1 MQHRPDISN
10 TLLWEYDI
18 PNFHWDKSYKI
29 VIERV
34 LIMGDIKE
42 WQEIYKFYGREKII
56 ETINWSKQLSGVPV
70 TAFLLIN
77 NNLLCNP
84 YSLKFKLSLLQ
95 RDFFYRFNFL
105 LDIH

>member
-1 MQHRPDISN
+1 MQTRPNISN

-42 WQEIYKFYGREKII
+42 WQEIFKFYGRDKIV
-56 ETINWSKQLSGVPV
+56 ETINWSKQLSEREKD
-70 TAFLLIN
+70 F
-77 NNLLCNP
+77 
-84 YSLKFKLSLLQ
+84 SLLFV
-95 RDFFYRFNFL
+95 DSGFVNAA
-105 LDIH
+105 